1 MKRRNQRRI
10 IKKKTKKNYKCD
22 FCEKILSSLKDYQK
36 HVYENI
42 ECKRNLPYS
51 CQFCSY
57 IGYEQN
63 GFQKHLQ
70 CKPTCEQY
78 YKEKPVIT
86 GQILDF
92 SSGQVNK
99 NASLPN
105 QTSYQYKR
113 VAASGIV
120 DTIQLNLNDNTSSN
134 MDFQTQLDC
143 LNEMKDTATEPSIYI
158 NKSRMMSSISNETL
172 PLNHSFQHNH
182 NVNNNLEIT
191 QFGNDESVSND
202 GCIDVTDEQEKM
214 SKRYSRITFT
224 HSDTACMDLFH
235 IMKTSNVPLV
245 MFDRI
250 IRWLKRHEGNIAS
263 HGTSGFLS
271 RNNFIESMNKKLYT
285 NSASI
290 MKPKLCPTLL
300 SSGRTSNVVIF
311 SMKEMI
317 LRMVTNKSIFHPG
330 NLLLDPTNPCA
341 DPPDDGYYG
350 DVNTGKWF
358 TTAKKMNV
366 HFQIIS
372 SCLSV
377 IL

>member
-1 MKRRNQRRI
+1 M
-10 IKKKTKKNYKCD
+10 T
-22 FCEKILSSLKDYQK
+22 
-36 HVYENI
+36 
-42 ECKRNLPYS
+42 
-51 CQFCSY
+51 
-57 IGYEQN
+57 
-63 GFQKHLQ
+63 
-70 CKPTCEQY
+70 
-78 YKEKPVIT
+78 T

-99 NASLPN
+99 NVSLSN

-120 DTIQLNLNDNTSSN
+120 DTIQLNVNDNTSSD

-143 LNEMKDTATEPSIYI
+143 LTEMKDSATEPSVYI

-172 PLNHSFQHNH
+172 PLDHSFQHNH
-182 NVNNNLEIT
+182 NVTTNTEMT
-191 QFGNDESVSND
+191 QFWNDELVSHN
-202 GCIDVTDEQEKM
+202 GCIDVTDQQKKM
-214 SKRYSRITFT
+214 SQRYSRLTFT

-263 HGTSGFLS
+263 HGTSGFLN
-271 RNNFIESMNKKLYT
+271 RKNFIESMNKKLYLD
-285 NSASI
+285 SASI
-290 MKPKLCPTLL
+290 MKPKLCPTQLT
-300 SSGRTSNVVIF
+300 SGRTSNVVIF

-341 DPPDDGYYG
+341 EPPDDGYYG
-350 DVNTGKWF
+350 DVNSGKWYMNE
-358 TTAKKMNV
+358 KK
-366 HFQIIS
+366 
-372 SCLSV
+372 
-377 IL
+377 